1 MTIPFRLRYI
11 TPLAILLVLL
21 TCWPYYYC
29 AQQTPPGWHFLG
41 LVCDAVDQHTYLS
54 FMERA
59 RAGQFF
65 LDNLYTGE
73 IEKPLYW
80 NFYWW
85 MLGVFARLTGFSLI
99 AVYQGSR
106 IVFSLVLLVLL
117 ARLSAYFLPRN
128 MERWCAFALLSLGT
142 GFGWLLVPLLSINKA
157 APNSLD
163 LSVPEAFAFL
173 SILWKPHF
181 VFAVCLQIGVLW
193 LFYAACEKRS
203 LRHACGAAS
212 LALLLGCSHAFH
224 LTTIY
229 FVTTTFALLWSRR
242 VPATATTRERW
253 QPLGYALLLI
263 GVSSPALL
271 YLSYIVRI
279 SPMMQAWRAQ
289 NLCLSPPIWSY
300 LLGFGPVLWPLLLFP
315 RQVMRLKAASTRN
328 LFLLT
333 WAVCNSLLLY
343 TGGHLPFERRLAQG
357 LQIPLTLLATQVF
370 FQAVYPYLT
379 QWRPIVGA
387 IERGVVGR
395 ATFSAT
401 VATLWLLSALGTSL
415 YHLTTT
421 SFAPL
426 PPHSP
431 GLFYVTPDESAAAAY
446 LKLHA
451 TPNAVVLAPELQS
464 AWLPTLDARRVFAG
478 HPMQTSDAAHKYP
491 IVTQFFKGKMSRGER
506 ARLLRDNHIAYV
518 FWPKSRTLQPPPEL
532 RAAPVFDSPQVEL
545 LRVHNRP

>member
-1 MTIPFRLRYI
+1 MTLPFRLRHI
-11 TPLAILLVLL
+11 APLALLLALL

-29 AQQTPPGWHFLG
+29 ARQTPPGWHFLG

-73 IEKPLYW
+73 VEKPLYW

-85 MLGVFARLTGFSLI
+85 LLGIFARLTGFSLI

-117 ARLSAYFLPRN
+117 ARLIAYFLPKN
-128 MERWCAFALLSLGT
+128 LERWCAFALLSLGT
-142 GFGWLLVPLLSINKA
+142 GFGWLLVMFLPIDKA
-157 APNSLD
+157 ASNSLD
-163 LSVPEAFAFL
+163 LSVPEAFTFL

-181 VFAVCLQIGVLW
+181 VFAVCLQVGVLW

-203 LRHACGAAS
+203 WGLAFGAAS
-212 LALLLGCSHAFH
+212 LALLLGCTHAFH

-229 FVTTTFALLWSRR
+229 FVTVTFALLWSRR
-242 VPATATTRERW
+242 APATATVIERW

-263 GVSSPALL
+263 SVSSPALL
-271 YLSYIVRI
+271 YLSYIVRL

-289 NLCLSPPIWSY
+289 NICLSPPLWSY
-300 LLGFGPVLWPLLLFP
+300 LLGFGPVLWPLFCFP
-315 RQVMRLKAASTRN
+315 REVMRLQAASSRN

-370 FQAVYPYLT
+370 FQAAYPRLT
-379 QWRPIVGA
+379 QWKPIAGA
-387 IERGVVGR
+387 MDKGVLSR

-401 VATLWLLSALGTSL
+401 MSMLWLLSALGTSL

-421 SFAPL
+421 SFGPL
-426 PPHSP
+426 PPQSP
-431 GLFYVTPDESAAAAY
+431 GLFYVTSDESAAAAY
-446 LKLHA
+446 LKFHA
-451 TPNAVVLAPELQS
+451 APNAVILAPELQS
-464 AWLPTLDARRVFAG
+464 AWLPVLDARRVFAG

-491 IVTQFFKGKMSRGER
+491 LMMEFFKGQMSRIQR
-506 ARLLRDNHIAYV
+506 DRLLRDSRIDYV
-518 FWPKSRTLQPPPEL
+518 FWPKSRALAPPAEL
-532 RAAPVFDSPQVEL
+532 VCRRVFDSPQVTL
-545 LRVHNRP
+545 FRVESKS